1 MFTGLVVMSAIGI
14 ALLGSGATHHELTE
28 EHKHDTEKFS
38 RRWVRENLS
47 VRHYDNWNVDD
58 ITYQLKDNWIKDDVE
73 YLMRN
78 GYSFEYAI
86 DELVKKGKI
95 NL

>member
-1 MFTGLVVMSAIGI
+1 MFTGLVTCSIIGI
-14 ALLGSGATHHELTE
+14 VLLSGGATHHESTE
-28 EHKHDTEKFS
+28 EHKLNTEKFS

-47 VRHYDNWNVDD
+47 VRHYDNFEVDD
-58 ITYQLKDNWIKDDVE
+58 ITYQLKDNWVKDDVE